1 VVGFAVPPDEAS
13 RRFDHWLRENTWF
26 RPGDLKLAQLEGKLR
41 GIYLP
46 FWSFSM
52 LAESTWNAQIG
63 EYWYRTET
71 YTTTVNGKTVTR
83 TRRVRET
90 EWWGLS
96 GLHHNYYSGYLVT
109 GSRGLAQPE
118 SQRIQPFRLEAL
130 KRYQP
135 YFLAGWLSEEY
146 SVEREAALAQC
157 RAEFE
162 RRVEADVAAFLPGDT
177 HSDLNVHSEFS
188 QVGTDL
194 ILLPVYLA
202 TYRYQD
208 KLYRFLLNG
217 QTGKIAGDKPLS
229 WRRISAAIGTGLGFM
244 LLLLLVLWLMGVWGR

>member
-1 VVGFAVPPDEAS
+1 M
-13 RRFDHWLRENTWF
+13 
-26 RPGDLKLAQLEGKLR
+26 LAQ
-41 GIYLP
+41 
-46 FWSFSM
+46 
-52 LAESTWNAQIG
+52 STWNAEIG
-63 EYWYRTET
+63 EYWYRTES

-90 EWWGLS
+90 EWWSLS
-96 GLHHNYYSGYLVT
+96 GLHHNYYSGYLVS
-109 GSRGLAQPE
+109 GSRGLAQPQ

-162 RRVEADVAAFLPGDT
+162 NRVQADVAAFLPGDT
-177 HSDLNVHSEFS
+177 HRDLHVHSEFS
-188 QVGTDL
+188 QVGSDL

-229 WRRISAAIGTGLGFM
+229 WRRISAAIGTGVGI
-244 LLLLLVLWLMGVWGR
+244 LLLLLFVLWLLGVWGR